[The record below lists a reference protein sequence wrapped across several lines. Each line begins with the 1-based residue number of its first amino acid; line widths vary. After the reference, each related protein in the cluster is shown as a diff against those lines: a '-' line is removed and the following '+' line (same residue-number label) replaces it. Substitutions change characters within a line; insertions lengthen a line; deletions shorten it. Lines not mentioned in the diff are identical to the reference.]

1 MLEQI
6 KAQITE
12 NVNFNLLQLYAK
24 YYFTVILI
32 VLGCYLVYEYV
43 IKKIFPNLLT
53 PKKIDTIQDQNQ
65 DQNQDKTQDKTT
77 YGDNKLLL
85 NGNNGN
91 NDNDTLINEAD
102 KIYYIYWTGGYDS
115 TFRLCEMLIKE
126 KKVVQPLYVSLA
138 LDNDCLSEETC
149 NKLWFRRNRKYEK
162 RAMKTIRT
170 LLMKMF
176 PYTKTSLLP
185 TIYIDD
191 DIDDSKFNYDFE
203 KRFYN
208 ANLWPKK
215 RKKHQ
220 YFFLSKFSYYHKQNI
235 DIGVLGIHDK
245 SKFAKFLKNNLKK
258 EYYHVNIN
266 GEDIT
271 RINNSIQ
278 DADNFLYYIKFPIYN
293 RTKEELYITAERWG
307 YHNIL
312 KHTWSCWF
320 PNKDTG
326 TPCGKCPMCKERVV
340 SHPEI
345 TNID

>member
-6 KAQITE
+6 KEQITE
-12 NVNFNLLQLYAK
+12 KINYNLLQLYAK

-32 VLGCYLVYEYV
+32 VLGCYLIYEYI
-43 IKKIFPNLLT
+43 IKKIFPNILT
-53 PKKIDTIQDQNQ
+53 PKTINTIQD
-65 DQNQDKTQDKTT
+65 KSTS
-77 YGDNKLLL
+77 YNKLLHEP
-85 NGNNGN
+85 
-91 NDNDTLINEAD
+91 DDIKPTNEED

-138 LDNDCLSEETC
+138 LDNDCLNEETC

-162 RAMKTIRT
+162 RAMKNIRV

-185 TIYIDD
+185 TIYIDE
-191 DIDDSKFNYDFE
+191 DIDDSKFNYNFE

-208 ANLWPKK
+208 VNLWPNK

-220 YFFLSKFSYYHKQNI
+220 YYFLSKFSYYHKQEI

-245 SKFAKFLKNNLKK
+245 SKFAKFLKINLKK
-258 EYYHVNIN
+258 EYQHVTIN
-266 GEDIT
+266 NEDIT
-271 RINNSIQ
+271 RINYYIP
-278 DADNFLYYIKFPIYN
+278 DVENFLYYIKFPIYN

-326 TPCGKCPMCKERVV
+326 KPCGKCPMCKERVV

-345 TNID
+345 TTIN